1 MRRLA
6 ILILIPIL
14 LLPALACAAP
24 DRAGL
29 IQAWEAAMR
38 RDGTLEAQA
47 DGDYRYRSESLGYD
61 GRVRLLTAIVRAEAG
76 RRDDDHVA
84 ARGTIDFDLPD
95 LPVAQQAAS
104 QASVGVAGWK
114 AERQNFVYVD
124 DRKAWLSIMEW
135 AADYYRGSDGDGTI
149 GGTWSRWGL
158 VLGLLGVLVLAV
170 AFVYRVQRRAFRL
183 LRESAEVNRLG
194 RENIVRAGELRDAQL
209 AATQESLELARR
221 NAATLAAILEELRR
235 RP

>member
-1 MRRLA
+1 MRRLV
-6 ILILIPIL
+6 LLIL
-14 LLPALACAAP
+14 LLPAFACAAP

-47 DGDYRYRSESLGYD
+47 DGGYHYRSESLGYD

-76 RRDDDHVA
+76 RGSDDHVA
-84 ARGTIDFDLPD
+84 ARGAVDFDLPD
-95 LPVAQQAAS
+95 LPVAQQAAP
-104 QASVGVAGWK
+104 QTSVGVTGWK

-135 AADYYRGSDGDGTI
+135 AADYYRGGDGDGTI
-149 GGTWSRWGL
+149 GAAWSRWGL

-170 AFVYRVQRRAFRL
+170 AFVYMVQRRAFRL
-183 LRESAEVNRLG
+183 LRDSAEVNRLG
-194 RENIVRAGELRDAQL
+194 RENIVRAAELRDAQL
-209 AATQESLELARR
+209 AATRESLELARR
-221 NAATLAAILEELRR
+221 NAATLGAILEELRR